1 MQKKNKIKLWSCIA
15 GLCVIGIVVPS
26 VLYCQAKSYT
36 TNTNNFNTQIQ
47 DLYAKELNPSQ
58 LIKAY
63 NEPAQA
69 QYDTLTTYTTPLIQ
83 LINGDINVNNGDY
96 LLLIGNQLDLSYQAI
111 AYNNFTTTTYLDAY
125 TNMNNS
131 VLFNGMDS
139 IGWNIPIYSY
149 VQFPS
154 FADSEFK
161 KSQLGLYEI
170 YQNYAPLNTKS
181 RTIADNLYVNLIDY
195 AKKIWNN
202 DNANSTLLISY
213 VNGKATFW
221 NQKEMSSFL
230 SSSSNNNSGSS
241 SSSDPTNGGT
251 QLPTN
256 PLTNTEKQTI
266 VTSYRSSLNSFLK
279 KQYNTVPS
287 SSSSNSSSSSSSS
300 SASAGSSSATSSA
313 TANTSTN

>member
-58 LIKAY
+58 LTKTY
-63 NEPAQA
+63 NEPAKV
-69 QYDTLTTYTTPLIQ
+69 QYDALTTYTTPLIQ
-83 LINGDINVNNGDY
+83 LINGDLNVNNGDY
-96 LLLIGNQLDLSYQAI
+96 LLLIGNQLNLSYQALV
-111 AYNNFTTTTYLDAY
+111 YNNFSTTTYLDAY

-131 VLFNGMDS
+131 VLFNSMDS

-154 FADSEFK
+154 FADNEFK
-161 KSQLGLYEI
+161 NSQLGLYEI
-170 YQNYAPLNTKS
+170 YQNYSPLNAKS
-181 RTIADNLYVNLIDY
+181 PTIADNLYVNLIDY

-230 SSSSNNNSGSS
+230 SSSSNSS
-241 SSSDPTNGGT
+241 SSSSSDSSDPTNGGS

-256 PLTNTEKQTI
+256 PLTSTTKQNI
-266 VTSYRSSLNSFLK
+266 VSSYSSSLNSFLK
-279 KQYNTVPS
+279 QQYNSVP
-287 SSSSNSSSSSSSS
+287 SSSSSSSS
-300 SASAGSSSATSSA
+300 STSSSTSGSSTSSSASSSA
-313 TANTSTN
+313 AS

>member
-58 LIKAY
+58 LTKTY
-63 NEPAQA
+63 NEPAQV
-69 QYDTLTTYTTPLIQ
+69 QYDALTTYTTPLIQ
-83 LINGDINVNNGDY
+83 LINGDLNVNNGDY
-96 LLLIGNQLDLSYQAI
+96 LLLIGSQLNLSYQALV
-111 AYNNFTTTTYLDAY
+111 YNNFSTTTYLDAY

-131 VLFNGMDS
+131 VLFNSMDS

-154 FADSEFK
+154 FADNEFK
-161 KSQLGLYEI
+161 NSQLGLYEI
-170 YQNYAPLNTKS
+170 YQNYSPLNAKS
-181 RTIADNLYVNLIDY
+181 PTIADNLYVNLIDY

-230 SSSSNNNSGSS
+230 SSSSNSS
-241 SSSDPTNGGT
+241 SSSSSDSSDPTNGGS

-256 PLTNTEKQTI
+256 PLTSTTKQNI
-266 VTSYRSSLNSFLK
+266 VSSYSSSLNSFLK
-279 KQYNTVPS
+279 QQYNSVPSS
-287 SSSSNSSSSSSSS
+287 SSSSNSSTSSSTSGSSTSSSTSS
-300 SASAGSSSATSSA
+300 SAAS
-313 TANTSTN
+313 

>member
-1 MQKKNKIKLWSCIA
+1 M
-15 GLCVIGIVVPS
+15 IGIVVPS

-58 LIKAY
+58 LTKTY
-63 NEPAQA
+63 NEPAKS
-69 QYDTLTTYTTPLIQ
+69 QYDALTTYTTPLIQ

-96 LLLIGNQLDLSYQAI
+96 LLLIGNQLNLSYQALV
-111 AYNNFTTTTYLDAY
+111 YNNFTTTTYLDAY
-125 TNMNNS
+125 TNMDNS
-131 VLFNGMDS
+131 VLFNSMDS

-154 FADSEFK
+154 FANSEFK
-161 KSQLGLYEI
+161 NSQLGLYEI
-170 YQNYAPLNTKS
+170 YQNYSPLNAKS
-181 RTIADNLYVNLIDY
+181 PTIADNLYVNLIDY
-195 AKKIWNN
+195 AKKIWDN

-230 SSSSNNNSGSS
+230 SSSSSNSNSAS
-241 SSSDPTNGGT
+241 DSSDPTNGGS

-256 PLTNTEKQTI
+256 PLTSTEKQTI
-266 VTSYRSSLNSFLK
+266 VTSYSSSLNSFLK
-279 KQYNTVPS
+279 QQYNTVPSS

-300 SASAGSSSATSSA
+300 AGTSGSTSSTGT
-313 TANTSTN
+313 TAS